1 MRRIITNI
9 LIVTFSLIIAG
20 HVTAQNPN
28 NALLYSSQ
36 ATLFGDQGSASDP
49 LSIIM
54 PGTAFK
60 SGFGAFIDNPASMAL
75 HRRNFGE
82 FGFSYRTV
90 EEDAVFMGQQR
101 LLDDSQRGI
110 SSAGFLYALPTDQ
123 GSLVFGAG
131 YTQHSIYNRALAF
144 RARNENSTIT
154 DMFKFDGSPYQDIAF
169 NTFATDFGDE
179 FEDWDESILRIGFD
193 RYGDYLGM
201 RQQGEIFQR
210 GYSGEYS
217 MFFATEFQENL
228 MIGGSIGLLSGR
240 YRYNRVF
247 QEVDEFNDYNSTI
260 IDSNDDGIGDTDIDN
275 ILLDDR
281 VSSSFAGFRARAGI
295 LYKISDHFQA
305 GASFTFP
312 TTIEVNEL
320 FDANLRT
327 TFNNGVEFSDFT
339 DSEFSYKVKYPSR
352 TSLGFGI
359 VNLSGL
365 SASLSADYVD
375 YSKTRVDY
383 GSSEFF
389 EDELAENDF
398 LESEFRSVW
407 SFRGGISYDL
417 SPDFSLRAGY
427 SYLPG
432 RFLNGNDDRSVYALG
447 AGFSL
452 SRNLRLEFAAQY
464 TEWNEISAVYEYA
477 RYNYSSLPDNLPAM
491 SFSSEDANRS
501 AERIQ
506 ILGTIKFSF

>member
-1 MRRIITNI
+1 MRRISKFV
-9 LIVTFSLIIAG
+9 LFVALIIIMAG
-20 HVTAQNPN
+20 NTLAQNPN

-36 ATLFGDQGSASDP
+36 ATLFGDQGPASDP
-49 LSIIM
+49 VSVIM

-75 HRRNFGE
+75 HRKSFGE
-82 FGFSYRTV
+82 LGFSYRTV
-90 EEDAVFMGQQR
+90 EEDAIYLGQQR

-110 SSAGFLYALPTDQ
+110 SNFGFLYSLPTLQ
-123 GSLVFGAG
+123 GSFVFGAG
-131 YTQHSIYNRALAF
+131 YTQHSIYNRAFGF

-154 DMFKFDGSPYQDIAF
+154 DKFKFSGSPYQDIAF

-179 FEDWDESILRIGFD
+179 FEDWDESIFRIGFD
-193 RYGDYLGM
+193 RYGDFLGL
-201 RQQGEIFQR
+201 RQQGEIIQR

-240 YRYNRVF
+240 FRYNRVF

-260 IDSNDDGIGDTDIDN
+260 IDSNDDGFGDTDVDN

-281 VSSSFAGFRARAGI
+281 LRSSFAGFRARVGI
-295 LYKISDHFQA
+295 LYKLSDNFQV
-305 GASFTFP
+305 GASYTFP
-312 TTIEVNEL
+312 TTIEVDEI

-352 TSLGFGI
+352 TSLGLGI

-365 SASLSADYVD
+365 SVSLSAEYVD

-398 LESEFRSVW
+398 IESEFRSVW
-407 SFRGGISYDL
+407 SLRGGASYDL
-417 SPDFSLRAGY
+417 SPEFTLRAGY

-432 RFLNGNDDRSVYALG
+432 RFLNGDDDRSVYMIG

-452 SRNLRLEFAAQY
+452 TRNIRLELAAQY
-464 TEWNEISAVYEYA
+464 TEWDEQSAVYEYA
-477 RYNYSSLPDNLPAM
+477 QYNYSPLPDNIP
-491 SFSSEDANRS
+491 SINFRSEDAARS
-501 AERIQ
+501 VERWQ
-506 ILGTIKFSF
+506 VLGTLRVNF